1 MTVIPGGS
9 AVFRRYVIV
18 FAVLFATASFAFA
31 ASRHAV
37 GQKGSLF
44 SPGKMNVSAG
54 DVVVFKNDDGVTHHI
69 YSSTKGQEFNLETA
83 APGQDVRHT
92 FTKQGRVDIRCGLH
106 PGMRLVVTV
115 N

>member
-9 AVFRRYVIV
+9 VVLRRYLVV
-18 FAVLFATASFAFA
+18 FAVLFATASLAYA
-31 ASRHAV
+31 ASRHVV
-37 GQKGSLF
+37 GQKGALF
-44 SPGKMNVSAG
+44 SPGKMSVTVG

-69 YSSTKGQEFNLETA
+69 YSSTKGQEFNLETTV
-83 APGQDVRHT
+83 PGQDVRHT
-92 FTKQGRVDIRCGLH
+92 FAMPGRVDIRCGLH

>member
-1 MTVIPGGS
+1 VY
-9 AVFRRYVIV
+9 RRYIAV
-18 FAVLFATASFAFA
+18 FAVLLASASLAYA
-31 ASRHAV
+31 ASRHVV

-44 SPGKMNVSAG
+44 TPGKMAVKAG

-83 APGQDVRHT
+83 APGQDVKHT
-92 FTKQGRVDIRCGLH
+92 FAKPGRVDIRCGLH

>member
-1 MTVIPGGS
+1 MTALPKGLV
-9 AVFRRYVIV
+9 VLRRYLVV
-18 FAVLFATASFAFA
+18 FAVLLATASLAYA
-31 ASRHAV
+31 AAHRVV
-37 GQKGSLF
+37 GQKGALF
-44 SPGKMNVSAG
+44 SPGKMNVSVG

-69 YSSTKGQEFNLETA
+69 YSSTKGQEFNLETT

-92 FTKQGRVDIRCGLH
+92 FAKAGRVDIRCGLH